1 MDFIVYIY
9 IGMLILDYNLSLK
22 KCGSENSK
30 FNYNVQ
36 KYHYTKVWLK
46 MYYIKLTVKVGQ
58 KI

>member
-36 KYHYTKVWLK
+36 KYHYTKV
-46 MYYIKLTVKVGQ
+46 
-58 KI
+58 